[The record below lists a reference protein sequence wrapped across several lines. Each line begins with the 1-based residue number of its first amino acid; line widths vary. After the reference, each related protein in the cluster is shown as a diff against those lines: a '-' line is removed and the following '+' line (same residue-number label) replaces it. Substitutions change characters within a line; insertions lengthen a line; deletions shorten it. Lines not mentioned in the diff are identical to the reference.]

1 MTMNSASEGDRQ
13 QVVAAIVAGVSAYL
27 EEEAKLREQTARPS
41 RPASSLNLWALA
53 GRQEMM
59 RMRTLWQRRMA

>member
-1 MTMNSASEGDRQ
+1 
-13 QVVAAIVAGVSAYL
+13 VVAAIVAGVSAYL
-27 EEEAKLREQTARPS
+27 EEEAKVREQTARPS
-41 RPASSLNLWALA
+41 RPASLVNLWALS